1 MDWLKGQAELDGPEE
16 VQDMV
21 SDGETV
27 GIEGKREICNDLL
40 WLKYVLCV
48 LRQKYLRDYWN
59 DPELDEK
66 ECFLRD
72 FVLNKGYMEKDD
84 VDR

>member
-1 MDWLKGQAELDGPEE
+1 MC
-16 VQDMV
+16 
-21 SDGETV
+21 T
-27 GIEGKREICNDLL
+27 
-40 WLKYVLCV
+40 V

-72 FVLNKGYMEKDD
+72 FVLNKGYVEKDD
-84 VDR
+84 MDR

>member
-1 MDWLKGQAELDGPEE
+1 M
-16 VQDMV
+16 
-21 SDGETV
+21 
-27 GIEGKREICNDLL
+27 
-40 WLKYVLCV
+40 